1 MTHQGSVTPPGREA
15 SLSAAGLSLAGT
27 SLGAPSLCRADVRR
41 PLGPPASLHLPR
53 VRGGRADVGVPP
65 ALRWWGQVAKG
76 LAWPMDVLGQT
87 RLPLH
92 RAGAER
98 VPRVCRGLRKLP

>member
-1 MTHQGSVTPPGREA
+1 M
-15 SLSAAGLSLAGT
+15 
-27 SLGAPSLCRADVRR
+27 
-41 PLGPPASLHLPR
+41 
-53 VRGGRADVGVPP
+53 
-65 ALRWWGQVAKG
+65 G

-98 VPRVCRGLRKLP
+98 VPRVCRGLRELP